1 MTPIIEGKKIYIIA
15 GEASG
20 DLHAS
25 NLVKSILSLRPD
37 WQIRGWGGD
46 LMAEA
51 GVEIHKHINELAFM
65 GFVEVVANLFTILQ
79 NFSSCKKDIL
89 EFKPDLVILVDYP
102 GFNLRMAKWLHK
114 KGIKI
119 IYYISPQIWAW
130 KENRVHLIR
139 KIVDKMLVIL
149 PFEKDFYAKHQVEAT
164 YVGHPLLEAIENFR
178 KTHTF
183 STTSASISERKKVVL
198 LPGSR
203 KQEILSLLPTM
214 IEAAN
219 RFPEIDFTIAAAPSQ
234 ELAWYEEILQLHGSG
249 YQDHIVIEQG
259 KTYAL
264 LSEADAALVCS
275 GTATLETALFKVPQ
289 VVCYKANPISYQI
302 AKRVIK
308 VKYISLVNLILNKPF
323 LTELI
328 QKDFNAER
336 LAKELGS
343 LLDQSHQNY
352 FSSTYN
358 RLADLLQVDK
368 YASDHAAE
376 IVLDALRKPE

>member
-1 MTPIIEGKKIYIIA
+1 MSLKTAAKKIYIIA

-25 NLVKSILSLRPD
+25 NLVKSIRSLQPD
-37 WQIRGWGGD
+37 YQIRGWGGD

-51 GVEIHKHINELAFM
+51 GVIIHKHISELAFM
-65 GFVEVVANLFTILQ
+65 GFAEVIANLFTILR
-79 NFSSCKKDIL
+79 NFSACKEDITT
-89 EFKPDLVILVDYP
+89 FNPDVVILVDYP

-114 KGIKI
+114 RGIKI

-130 KENRVHLIR
+130 KENRVHQIR
-139 KIVDKMLVIL
+139 KVVDKMLVIL
-149 PFEKDFYAKHQVEAT
+149 PFEKEFYKKYNVEAT

-178 KTHTF
+178 KTQLA
-183 STTSASISERKKVVL
+183 SALSQDPQPRKRVVL

-214 IEAAN
+214 IETAN

-234 ELAWYEEILQLHGSG
+234 DLSWYQSILDAHGADKEG
-249 YQDHIVIEQG
+249 HIAIAQG
-259 KTYAL
+259 RTYGL
-264 LSEADAALVCS
+264 LSKADAAMVCS
-275 GTATLETALFKVPQ
+275 GTATLETGLFKVPQ
-289 VVCYKANPISYQI
+289 VVCYKANPLSYQI

-308 VKYISLVNLILNKPF
+308 VKYISLVNLILDEPF

-328 QKDFNAER
+328 QQDFHPDR
-336 LAKELGS
+336 LALELTL
-343 LLDQSHQNY
+343 LLDPERQAY
-352 FSSTYN
+352 FSEKYN
-358 RLADLLQVDK
+358 QLADLLQVDR

-376 IVLDALRKPE
+376 IIVQAIEA

>member
-1 MTPIIEGKKIYIIA
+1 MTPKTEGKKIYIIA

-25 NLVKSILSLRPD
+25 NLVKSILTLQPD
-37 WQIRGWGGD
+37 CQIRGWGGD

-65 GFVEVVANLFTILQ
+65 GFAEVVANLFTILQ
-79 NFSSCKKDIL
+79 NFSSCKKDIQA
-89 EFKPDLVILVDYP
+89 FQPDLVILVDYP
-102 GFNLRMAKWLHK
+102 GFNLRMAKWLHRRGLK
-114 KGIKI
+114 V

-139 KIVDKMLVIL
+139 KVVDKMLVIL

-178 KTHTF
+178 KSHNVSPTAA
-183 STTSASISERKKVVL
+183 TTSERKKVVL

-234 ELAWYEEILQLHGSG
+234 EIGWYEGILQSLASG
-249 YQDHIVIEQG
+249 HQSHIKIDKG

-264 LSEADAALVCS
+264 LAEADAALVCS

-328 QKDFNAER
+328 QQDFNADR
-336 LAKELGS
+336 LAKELSS
-343 LLDQSHQNY
+343 LLEHSHQNY
-352 FSSTYN
+352 FSSTYTQ
-358 RLADLLQVDK
+358 LSDLLQVDR

-376 IVLDALRKPE
+376 IIVDALSKFE